1 MASSGNPLK
10 DSGKS
15 PIKGIEAVRNRL
27 DWESFSAAVE
37 TSKILPDTGARF
49 QKSDEKA
56 YKETPEN
63 SEGEFAV
70 FTKQISVGGLRFPPS
85 SEAIEMLNYFEIS
98 PSQLTTTS
106 WLLRNCFFMLCQQ
119 TKGVSYS
126 LELFRYVYELESVIG
141 GGQSKDK
148 PACSPSVGFLN
159 FRARQMGGGVIANL
173 PSKVPDWKESWLFM
187 KDLGNA
193 PRTVSSSYLD
203 MLKNRL
209 SSLQAQYSA
218 HEDTDKSSKAS
229 TRRASEAKPT
239 PVSIEELSVKK
250 AAEKK
255 RDAPKPSLEQKGK
268 SDENK
273 GAKPTAVEREKK
285 TIESGPPGTSKGK
298 AVEQTSIGPKT
309 VSKTITSEPLIRTQA
324 KEWSGHAQP
333 AESAHPYTSSS
344 CDKEITAL
352 EWVTK
357 EDLVEFPKDWIN
369 SKNTH
374 WARNYPQVIGQAS
387 SLLYTPG
394 TKNFFESKDE
404 TRFFSVAKAITLQA
418 NTVISHAEML
428 CQKYKAKL
436 CRANEALKKVESELL
451 ATKETLAQKE
461 LELTALE
468 ENERS
473 FAARLKREREEAVE
487 EYKQSANLEELI
499 NLRIKEYQKT
509 PAFDKLVDDRIE
521 EYLDGEEHQ

>member
-15 PIKGIEAVRNRL
+15 PIK
-27 DWESFSAAVE
+27 
-37 TSKILPDTGARF
+37 
-49 QKSDEKA
+49 
-56 YKETPEN
+56 
-63 SEGEFAV
+63 
-70 FTKQISVGGLRFPPS
+70 
-85 SEAIEMLNYFEIS
+85 
-98 PSQLTTTS
+98 
-106 WLLRNCFFMLCQQ
+106 
-119 TKGVSYS
+119 
-126 LELFRYVYELESVIG
+126 
-141 GGQSKDK
+141 
-148 PACSPSVGFLN
+148 
-159 FRARQMGGGVIANL
+159 
-173 PSKVPDWKESWLFM
+173 
-187 KDLGNA
+187 GNA

-404 TRFFSVAKAITLQA
+404 TRFFSVAKAITLQ
-418 NTVISHAEML
+418 
-428 CQKYKAKL
+428 KYKAKL

-461 LELTALE
+461 LEVNSLDRNWSIFE
-468 ENERS
+468 K
-473 FAARLKREREEAVE
+473 LKRKLKLGE
-487 EYKQSANLEELI
+487 KDG
-499 NLRIKEYQKT
+499 T
-509 PAFDKLVDDRIE
+509 LVDYEIGS
-521 EYLDGEEHQ
+521 L